1 MAASRVFGRW
11 CSSAPRAK
19 VTRWE
24 RLRNSRLGVWC
35 SSLLSDYKEAC
46 REVIVGAYQQPL
58 KASIYLGLL
67 GGAWACYYTN
77 PDDASFET
85 SLLETANKL
94 GLLSPWIRNGSSDG
108 HVQDL
113 LRLRNQSRL
122 RHLSLGVASLAY
134 HVDYDP
140 AASLYEAQCSALS
153 VPWAE
158 LPGRVLDVGFAGRWW
173 VLDTRMKDYD
183 VNEEEF
189 RHMAP
194 ALATTQP
201 PGAQETDRS
210 QRLHQESWR
219 ALEMSAEDIEQAE
232 REEEERKAAGQARL

>member
-1 MAASRVFGRW
+1 MAASRVFRRW
-11 CSSAPRAK
+11 CSSAPQAK

-24 RLRNSRLGVWC
+24 RLRNSRVGVWC
-35 SSLLSDYKEAC
+35 SSLLSDYREAC
-46 REVIVGAYQQPL
+46 REVIVGAYQQPF

-67 GGAWACYYTN
+67 GGAWACYHTN

-108 HVQDL
+108 HMQDL
-113 LRLRNQSRL
+113 LRLRNQGRL
-122 RHLSLGVASLAY
+122 RYLSLGVASLAY
-134 HVDYDP
+134 RVDYDP
-140 AASLYEAQCSALS
+140 AASLYEAHSSALF

-201 PGAQETDRS
+201 PNAQETERN

-219 ALEMSAEDIEQAE
+219 ALEMSAEDVEQAE
-232 REEEERKAAGQARL
+232 REKEERKAAGQPQL